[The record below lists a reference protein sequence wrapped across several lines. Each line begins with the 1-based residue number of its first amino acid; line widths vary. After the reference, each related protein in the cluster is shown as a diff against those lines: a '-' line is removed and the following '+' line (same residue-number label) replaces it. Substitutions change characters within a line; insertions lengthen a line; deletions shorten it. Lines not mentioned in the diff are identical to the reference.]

1 MFRRAP
7 LSPRLVGRLSGWWLS
22 ACAAWFLAT
31 PPTGAQIKVKTLDD
45 GSRLVYNEN
54 EAQRA
59 RRTSSRLLPVPER
72 ELADLIDHHARRQGL
87 SPQLVQAVMQVE
99 SGYNPK
105 ALSSKGAIGL
115 MQLMPDTA
123 KLLRVSDPWDPEQN
137 VRGGTTYLRQQM
149 DRFGDMRLALAAY
162 NAGPSAVAK
171 YDGIPPYTETQSY
184 VTKVL
189 GLFEHTPPADL
200 QDFARS
206 EARRRAQAA
215 EAARPQPA
223 GQKVY
228 VTRDANNRLIL
239 TTTPPKPR

>member
-1 MFRRAP
+1 MSRSAL
-7 LSPRLVGRLSGWWLS
+7 LSPRLVGRLSGWCLP
-22 ACAAWFLAT
+22 ACAAWLLSA
-31 PPTGAQIKVKTLDD
+31 PAADAQIKVKTLED

-59 RRTSSRLLPVPER
+59 RRTADRLLRVPEQ

-87 SPQLVQAVMQVE
+87 APQLVQAVMQVE
-99 SGYNPK
+99 SGYNRR
-105 ALSSKGAIGL
+105 ALSNKGAIGL

-137 VRGGTTYLRQQM
+137 VRGGATYLRQQM
-149 DRFGDMRLALAAY
+149 DRFGDLRLALAAY

-189 GLFEHTPPADL
+189 GLYQFTPPADL

-206 EARRRAQAA
+206 EARRRAQVA
-215 EAARPQPA
+215 ETARPQPA
-223 GQKVY
+223 GQKVFL
-228 VTRDANNRLIL
+228 TRDANNRLVL
-239 TTTPPKPR
+239 TTTPPKLR